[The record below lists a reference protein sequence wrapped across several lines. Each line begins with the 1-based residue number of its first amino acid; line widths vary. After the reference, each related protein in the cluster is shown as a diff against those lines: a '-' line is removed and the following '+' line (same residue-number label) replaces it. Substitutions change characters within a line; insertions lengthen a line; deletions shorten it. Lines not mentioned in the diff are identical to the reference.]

1 MIKFSHVSLIYPNST
16 TTVLEELNL
25 TIAEGELVLVI
36 GPTGS
41 GKSSL
46 LRLINGLVPH
56 HTGGILAGDISV
68 NGVST
73 QMTKPGGMAH
83 LIGIVGQNPANG
95 FVADTVEEE
104 LAFGM
109 EVLNLPNDVMRKRV
123 EEVLDLLS
131 LAALRNRSIATL
143 SGGEQQRVAIGAA
156 LVTHPK
162 VLVLDEPTSALDP
175 IAAEEVLSILH
186 RLVHDLGLT
195 VVIAEHKLERVIQF
209 ADRIVYINGDG
220 AANVGTPE
228 EILMQSPIAPPI
240 VHLAR
245 ALGLKEIGVTV
256 REMRRMT
263 THLREAIASHPVADS
278 QKPTETVISIDKLTV
293 SYENQT
299 ALNNI
304 TSTICAGEIVAVM
317 GRNGAGKSSLLKA
330 IAGVNRASAGVIKV
344 LGDDPYDLQGKKRR
358 EAIGFIPQ
366 EPSDLLYGQSV
377 SIECAQAD
385 RDNELAAGTTYEVL
399 QQLVPGISLTTHPR
413 DLSEGQ
419 RLGLALS
426 VVLSSNPSILILD
439 EPTRGLDYEA
449 KNELTRMLVNFAATF
464 GKAVLLA
471 THDVELV
478 AELANRVI
486 FIADGDI
493 VADGT
498 TLDVLLS
505 SPAFAP
511 QVAKVVSPQPW
522 LRVKDVVAAIEGM
535 Q

>member
-1 MIKFSHVSLIYPNST
+1 M
-16 TTVLEELNL
+16 
-25 TIAEGELVLVI
+25 
-36 GPTGS
+36 
-41 GKSSL
+41 
-46 LRLINGLVPH
+46 
-56 HTGGILAGDISV
+56 
-68 NGVST
+68 
-73 QMTKPGGMAH
+73 
-83 LIGIVGQNPANG
+83 
-95 FVADTVEEE
+95 
-104 LAFGM
+104 
-109 EVLNLPNDVMRKRV
+109 
-123 EEVLDLLS
+123 
-131 LAALRNRSIATL
+131 
-143 SGGEQQRVAIGAA
+143 
-156 LVTHPK
+156 
-162 VLVLDEPTSALDP
+162 
-175 IAAEEVLSILH
+175 
-186 RLVHDLGLT
+186 
-195 VVIAEHKLERVIQF
+195 
-209 ADRIVYINGDG
+209 
-220 AANVGTPE
+220 
-228 EILMQSPIAPPI
+228 
-240 VHLAR
+240 
-245 ALGLKEIGVTV
+245 
-256 REMRRMT
+256 
-263 THLREAIASHPVADS
+263 
-278 QKPTETVISIDKLTV
+278 
-293 SYENQT
+293 
-299 ALNNI
+299 
-304 TSTICAGEIVAVM
+304 
-317 GRNGAGKSSLLKA
+317 
-330 IAGVNRASAGVIKV
+330 
-344 LGDDPYDLQGKKRR
+344 
-358 EAIGFIPQ
+358 
-366 EPSDLLYGQSV
+366 YGQSV

-385 RDNELAAGTTYEVL
+385 RDNELPAGTTYEVL